1 MQLTFSTLQPT
12 TLPEGQHG
20 QAGNSTRISSSSQ
33 NGSKVADDSLFDHVF
48 HYFYSP
54 GVIKV
59 ALICISHKF
68 MTGSDGVMLSKITPF
83 TGYVVNFELFFV
95 ASSSP
100 SLYSILV

>member
-20 QAGNSTRISSSSQ
+20 QAGNSTKISSSSQ

-54 GVIKV
+54 GVIDKGG
-59 ALICISHKF
+59 SHLHQPQIH
-68 MTGSDGVMLSKITPF
+68 DR
-83 TGYVVNFELFFV
+83 
-95 ASSSP
+95 
-100 SLYSILV
+100 